1 MVSLLSMASL
11 FVSRKVFQAALLL
24 ILTITPNYSANLQDR
39 TTQPQPQRTVVYGRV
54 VYRDNQQPIR
64 RIRVVLRSLTSLGP
78 EELDAVSNAR
88 GEFRIEGVPA
98 GRYFIGVNGK
108 GVVSTD
114 SFLNLE
120 NNRENRFDKE
130 LREYFEEIEVDGRT
144 DKPVTVRAQRGG
156 VITGKVRYA
165 NDEPAVDHPI
175 TVLRRKGTRFT
186 MFSINIYTM
195 SAMLLTDDRGVFRV
209 SGLPTGEYVI
219 GSTAMI
225 QHGELVKDSTRE
237 INMVGSPLAMIF
249 HPSTALVTQATTI
262 RVESAEERTGVDIT
276 IPEQQMRKLS
286 GTVRGR
292 DDRRPVAGARVG
304 IIRKQTY
311 EKVGRAFWPYS
322 EGMPRVQTDELG
334 RWRFNEVPDGT
345 YIIFVEQNRDLGDLS
360 ENRRFGPKQ
369 QEVEVSGSDVNTVID
384 VGDGGIISGT
394 ITVDGGPTPSGIY
407 LGLTN
412 ESESGSI
419 EADDSMEGNR
429 FTIRNMPPGKMYLNV
444 NFMDDVGRYYL
455 KSITWKGKDLLNEL
469 IEMGEETK
477 IEGIQIV
484 LSPKVATFTVRVRT
498 PQGKP
503 VPEGMVLLVPANPNR
518 WTRREA
524 QLFGETDANGECQ
537 IVGAPVEYLVFV
549 LPSGVQANTLQ
560 PHEIQERAS
569 SAQRISLREGER
581 RTFDV
586 VVPPN
591 LE

>member
-1 MVSLLSMASL
+1 MVSLLSTASL

-24 ILTITPNYSANLQDR
+24 ILTITLNYSATLQDR
-39 TTQPQPQRTVVYGRV
+39 ASKPQPQRTVVYGRV

-98 GRYFIGVNGK
+98 GRYFIGVNGR

-120 NNRENRFDKE
+120 EDRENRFDKA

-144 DKPVTVRAQRGG
+144 DKQVTVRAQRGG

-175 TVLRRKGTRFT
+175 TVLRRKDTRYT
-186 MFSINIYTM
+186 MFSINTNTM
-195 SAMLLTDDRGVFRV
+195 RASLLTDDRGVFRV
-209 SGLPTGEYVI
+209 SGLPSGEYVV
-219 GSTAMI
+219 GATAMI
-225 QHGELVKDSTRE
+225 EHGELVKDSTWE
-237 INMVGSPLAMIF
+237 FNMVGSPLAMTF

-262 RVESAEERTGVDIT
+262 RVESDEERTGVDIT
-276 IPEQQMRKLS
+276 IPEQQMHKLS
-286 GTVRGR
+286 GIVRGR

-322 EGMPRVQTDELG
+322 MGMPRVQTDELG
-334 RWRFNEVPDGT
+334 RWRFNEVPDGR
-345 YIIFVEQNRDLGDLS
+345 YIILVEPNREFGDLP

-419 EADDSMEGNR
+419 EADDSMEGNK
-429 FTIRNMPPGKMYLNV
+429 FTIRNVPPGKMYLSV
-444 NFMDDVGRYYL
+444 NFAGDVGRYYL

-469 IEMGEETK
+469 LEIGEETK
-477 IEGIQIV
+477 IEGVQIV
-484 LSPKVATFTVRVRT
+484 LSPQVATFTVRVRT

-503 VPEGMVLLVPANPNR
+503 VPEAIVLLVPANPKR

-524 QLFGETDANGECQ
+524 QLFGETDANGDCQ

-549 LPSGVQANTLQ
+549 LPSGVKANPLQ
-560 PHEIQERAS
+560 LDEIQERAAG
-569 SAQRISLREGER
+569 AQRISLREGER

-586 VVPPN
+586 VVPP
-591 LE
+591 